1 MMGRDVRG
9 KLVEDRVA
17 EYWVRRGF
25 QQRITRRSAF
35 VWKTSPGS
43 FRERTKML
51 VHTVVILYLRDY
63 SLSLPS
69 FF

>member
-9 KLVEDRVA
+9 KLGEDRVA

-35 VWKTSPGS
+35 VWKTSGS
-43 FRERTKML
+43 FRERIKML

-63 SLSLPS
+63 SLSLPA